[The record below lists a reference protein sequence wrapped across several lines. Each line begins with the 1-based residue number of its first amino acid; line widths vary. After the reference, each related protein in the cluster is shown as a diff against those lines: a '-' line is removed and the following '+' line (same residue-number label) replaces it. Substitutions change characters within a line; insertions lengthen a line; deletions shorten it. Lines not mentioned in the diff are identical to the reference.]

1 MPAHS
6 ESTGDKPKPVA
17 APVESAPK
25 ILPVMEPVP
34 IMGESIT
41 QGVLVSWIA
50 KKDLIVAA
58 DEVLGT
64 IETDKVFNYFYIHFH
79 FYFSF
84 TFQWRNFSLIEICIN
99 TSSNAIFLSYLID
112 T

>member
-25 ILPVMEPVP
+25 ILPVMVPVP

-64 IETDKVFNYFYIHFH
+64 IETDKVINYFY
-79 FYFSF
+79 FYFYF
-84 TFQWRNFSLIEICIN
+84 YLTFQWRNCSLIVICIN
-99 TSSNAIFLSYLID
+99 TLSNAFLVLYLID
-112 T
+112 M